1 MIDMRELLEEL
12 GKFIIRQETIEGK
25 VYECLNEAIAYIEN
39 QMRYTMPDDS
49 EKVEYLNYIKEHLF
63 DTKTDEYGETVY
75 RYLGT
80 WGMGNYILG
89 NALGQ
94 PLLFNAIDKRIREYA
109 SLNNVD
115 CTNNLPNPQTYT
127 KELLQLFKGRVE
139 LITELKGLSNNEI
152 ASKIK
157 EWAKS
162 RDKLGKPLI
171 ENPGNGLKS
180 KYAQCLKENGLIT
193 ESESNFRKKL

>member
-1 MIDMRELLEEL
+1 MNTLKKEFDEIVKLCEE
-12 GKFIIRQETIEGK
+12 KI
-25 VYECLNEAIAYIEN
+25 
-39 QMRYTMPDDS
+39 
-49 EKVEYLNYIKEHLF
+49 
-63 DTKTDEYGETVY
+63 DEYGETVY

-89 NALGQ
+89 NTLGQ
-94 PLLFNAIDKRIREYA
+94 PLLFNAIDDKIREYA
-109 SLNNVD
+109 SLNNGG

-157 EWAKS
+157 KWAKS
-162 RDKLGKPLI
+162 RDELGKPLI

-180 KYAQCLKENGLIT
+180 KYAQYLKENELIT